1 MGNEKSEPKAEDDPP
16 VGGGDWKSPV
26 SEEVSCEESLEYSG
40 LPSGQ
45 LRLAEPPLGPANPV
59 PR

>member
-1 MGNEKSEPKAEDDPP
+1 MGNEKSEPKAEDELP

-26 SEEVSCEESLEYSG
+26 SEEVICEESLEYSG

-45 LRLAEPPLGPANPV
+45 LRLAEPPPGPANSD